1 MARTN
6 LSRLFPSI
14 SNLSTAAAPPK
25 LSLLPRARSESNS
38 VIRLFCSSTTQQ
50 PQQSKEEN
58 AAKDREETVEANKE
72 DLEDDDYDV
81 DVNKET
87 GEIGGPRGPEPT
99 RFGDWERNGRCSD
112 F

>member
-14 SNLSTAAAPPK
+14 SNAAAAAPK
-25 LSLLPRARSESNS
+25 LSLLLNSKSEFNS
-38 VIRLFCSSTTQQ
+38 VICLFCSSSTQQ

-58 AAKDREETVEANKE
+58 ETKDREETVEANKE